1 MVLYVI
7 QNTFY
12 LRVEQGRMLRI
23 SKMTDY
29 AIMVMV
35 ELHASRG
42 DVLSAHTLAERSHL
56 ELPTV
61 SKVLKQLV
69 KMKLVES
76 YRGANGGYILQR
88 KAKDISVAEIIAA
101 IEGPIAMTECSVEE
115 GLCAQEALCSLR
127 GNWQR
132 ISIAVAKAMEGV
144 SLAEMA
150 QPIKPM
156 APPLQIT
163 TSSPA
168 LATTE
173 STVVRLFTFTS
184 T

>member
-1 MVLYVI
+1 MVLIWYYI
-7 QNTFY
+7 QPDSIIGIRNFTP
-12 LRVEQGRMLRI
+12 GMLRI

-42 DVLSAHTLAERSHL
+42 EVLKAHTLAERSRL

-61 SKVLKQLV
+61 SKVLKLLV
-69 KMKLVES
+69 KMDLVDS
-76 YRGANGGYILQR
+76 YRGANGGYCLER
-88 KAKDISVAEIIAA
+88 KAQDISVAEIIAA

-115 GLCAQEALCSLR
+115 GLCAQEAICSLR

-132 ISIAVAKAMEGV
+132 ISVAVAKAMEGV

-150 QPIKPM
+150 QPVKPGM
-156 APPLQIT
+156 EPLNIT
-163 TSSPA
+163 T
-168 LATTE
+168 LN
-173 STVVRLFTFTS
+173 V
-184 T
+184 

>member
-1 MVLYVI
+1 MVLYEIRHTLGSGVN
-7 QNTFY
+7 QTS
-12 LRVEQGRMLRI
+12 MLRI

-35 ELHASRG
+35 ELHALRG
-42 DVLSAHTLAERSHL
+42 EVLNAHALAERSHL

-61 SKVLKQLV
+61 SKVLKLLV
-69 KMKLVES
+69 KKNLVDS
-76 YRGANGGYILQR
+76 YRGANGGYSLERDAQ
-88 KAKDISVAEIIAA
+88 DISVAEIITA

-132 ISIAVAKAMEGV
+132 ISVAVAKAMEGV

-150 QPIKPM
+150 QPVKPTA
-156 APPLQIT
+156 APLRIT
-163 TSSPA
+163 TLNA
-168 LATTE
+168 
-173 STVVRLFTFTS
+173 
-184 T
+184 

>member
-1 MVLYVI
+1 MKIDTRFSTAAAQVS
-7 QNTFY
+7 
-12 LRVEQGRMLRI
+12 MLRI

-42 DVLSAHTLAERSHL
+42 EVLSAHALAERSHL

-61 SKVLKQLV
+61 SKVLKLLV
-69 KMKLVES
+69 NTGLVDS
-76 YRGANGGYILQR
+76 YRGANGGYSLERNAQ
-88 KAKDISVAEIIAA
+88 DISVAEIIAA

-115 GLCAQEALCSLR
+115 GLCAQESICSLR

-150 QPIKPM
+150 QPAK
-156 APPLQIT
+156 ATTTPLQIT
-163 TSSPA
+163 T
-168 LATTE
+168 LNT
-173 STVVRLFTFTS
+173 
-184 T
+184 

>member
-1 MVLYVI
+1 
-7 QNTFY
+7 
-12 LRVEQGRMLRI
+12 MLRI

-35 ELHASRG
+35 ELHALRG
-42 DVLSAHTLAERSHL
+42 EVLNAHMLAERSHL

-61 SKVLKQLV
+61 SKVLKLLV
-69 KMKLVES
+69 KKNLVDS
-76 YRGANGGYILQR
+76 YRGANGGYSLER
-88 KAKDISVAEIIAA
+88 DAKNISVAEIITA

-132 ISIAVAKAMEGV
+132 ISVAVTKAMEGV

-150 QPIKPM
+150 QPVKPNA
-156 APPLQIT
+156 APLRIT
-163 TSSPA
+163 TLNA
-168 LATTE
+168 
-173 STVVRLFTFTS
+173 
-184 T
+184 

>member
-1 MVLYVI
+1 
-7 QNTFY
+7 
-12 LRVEQGRMLRI
+12 MLRI

-42 DVLSAHTLAERSHL
+42 EILSAQALAEQSHL

-61 SKVLKQLV
+61 SKVLKLLV
-69 KMKLVES
+69 KTGLVDS
-76 YRGANGGYILQR
+76 YRGACGGYSLERNAQ
-88 KAKDISVAEIIAA
+88 DISVAEIIAA

-132 ISIAVAKAMEGV
+132 ISVAVANAMEGV

-150 QPIKPM
+150 QPVKPT
-156 APPLQIT
+156 APPLHIT
-163 TSSPA
+163 TLNA
-168 LATTE
+168 
-173 STVVRLFTFTS
+173 
-184 T
+184 

>member
-1 MVLYVI
+1 
-7 QNTFY
+7 
-12 LRVEQGRMLRI
+12 MLRI

-35 ELHASRG
+35 ELHASRSEI
-42 DVLSAHTLAERSHL
+42 LSAQALAEQSHL

-61 SKVLKQLV
+61 SKVLKLLV
-69 KMKLVES
+69 KTGLVDS
-76 YRGANGGYILQR
+76 YRGASGGYSLER
-88 KAKDISVAEIIAA
+88 NAKDISVAEIIAA

-144 SLAEMA
+144 SLAEMS
-150 QPIKPM
+150 QPVKPTA
-156 APPLQIT
+156 APLHIT
-163 TSSPA
+163 TLTA
-168 LATTE
+168 
-173 STVVRLFTFTS
+173 
-184 T
+184 

>member
-1 MVLYVI
+1 
-7 QNTFY
+7 
-12 LRVEQGRMLRI
+12 MLRI

-42 DVLSAHTLAERSHL
+42 EVLSAHALAERSHL

-61 SKVLKQLV
+61 SKVLKLLV
-69 KMKLVES
+69 KTGLVDS
-76 YRGANGGYILQR
+76 YRGASGGYVLER
-88 KAKDISVAEIIAA
+88 NARDVSVAEIIAA

-115 GLCAQEALCSLR
+115 GLCAQEAICGLR

-132 ISIAVAKAMEGV
+132 ISVAVAKAMAGV

-150 QPIKPM
+150 QPVKPTE
-156 APPLQIT
+156 APLNIT
-163 TSSPA
+163 TLNA
-168 LATTE
+168 
-173 STVVRLFTFTS
+173 
-184 T
+184 